1 MQIRPDIIAFL
12 DKIGLRMDTRHGK
25 IAGKLAR
32 GINTLGAAR
41 NHRIREST
49 KMKRTREAGFTL
61 IELVV
66 VIVILGIL
74 AAVAVPQ
81 FASLTSAAYSAVEQN
96 ACGAAQ
102 SQAVLLY
109 ASDKRSH
116 TPTEIYNA
124 INPGLQGVAFN
135 PIPSSCVFTA
145 RATNNTGTPTTCIS
159 IPAGLCP

>member
-1 MQIRPDIIAFL
+1 
-12 DKIGLRMDTRHGK
+12 
-25 IAGKLAR
+25 
-32 GINTLGAAR
+32 
-41 NHRIREST
+41 
-49 KMKRTREAGFTL
+49 MKRTREAGFTL

-124 INPGLQGVAFN
+124 IQPGLQGVNFVPAPPATCANF
-135 PIPSSCVFTA
+135 IA
-145 RATNNTGTPTTCIS
+145 KATNNTGAGTTCIA

>member
-1 MQIRPDIIAFL
+1 
-12 DKIGLRMDTRHGK
+12 
-25 IAGKLAR
+25 
-32 GINTLGAAR
+32 
-41 NHRIREST
+41 
-49 KMKRTREAGFTL
+49 MKRTREAGFTL

-81 FASLTSAAYSAVEQN
+81 FASLTSAAYSAVEN
-96 ACGAAQ
+96 SACGAVQ

-116 TPTEIYNA
+116 TGVEIYNA
-124 INPGLQGVAFN
+124 INPGVQGVALTYAG
-135 PIPSSCVFTA
+135 CVFTA
-145 RATNNTGTPTTCIS
+145 KATNNPTATTCTA

>member
-1 MQIRPDIIAFL
+1 MKR
-12 DKIGLRMDTRHGK
+12 K
-25 IAGKLAR
+25 
-32 GINTLGAAR
+32 
-41 NHRIREST
+41 RES
-49 KMKRTREAGFTL
+49 GFTL

-81 FASLTSAAYSAVEQN
+81 FASLTAQAFTAVETST
-96 ACGAAQ
+96 CGAVQ

-116 TPTEIYNA
+116 TPAEISAA
-124 INPGLQGVAFN
+124 ITPGLQGVGLTNAA
-135 PIPSSCVFTA
+135 CVFTA
-145 RATNNTGTPTTCIS
+145 KSTSNTGPTGTACPA

>member
-1 MQIRPDIIAFL
+1 
-12 DKIGLRMDTRHGK
+12 
-25 IAGKLAR
+25 
-32 GINTLGAAR
+32 
-41 NHRIREST
+41 
-49 KMKRTREAGFTL
+49 MKRKREAGFTL

-81 FASLTSAAYSAVEQN
+81 FASLTAAAYSAVEN
-96 ACGAAQ
+96 SACGAAQ

-124 INPGLQGVAFN
+124 LAPGLNQVNFVPA
-135 PIPSSCVFTA
+135 PSSCANFIA
-145 RATNNTGTPTTCIS
+145 KATNNTGAGTTCTA